1 MTGFKLPSLP
11 PLWRARV
18 ARLPSMPPSWLLAR
32 VLDRLLLPRL
42 DAAQHS
48 ALQGQIVEVE
58 LLELGARVRLLL
70 TAQGFTA
77 AGDQGVPRLR
87 LRARTD
93 ALWRLLRGQDDADRL
108 FFDGALAM
116 EGDTE
121 YGLILKNTLDA
132 IGPLWTPP
140 AFGRH

>member
-1 MTGFKLPSLP
+1 MKLPSLP
-11 PLWRARV
+11 PHWRARV
-18 ARLPSMPPSWLLAR
+18 ARLPSQPPSWLLAR
-32 VLDRLLLPRL
+32 LLDRLLLPRL
-42 DAAQHS
+42 DAAQRA

-70 TAQGFTA
+70 QAQGFAA
-77 AGDQGVPRLR
+77 AGERGETRLR

-93 ALWRLLRGQDDADRL
+93 ALWRLLRGEDDADRL

-140 AFGRH
+140 TLGRH

>member
-1 MTGFKLPSLP
+1 MTNLNLPSLP
-11 PLWRARV
+11 PQWRARM
-18 ARLPSMPPSWLLAR
+18 ARLPSTPPSWLLAR

-42 DAAQHS
+42 DGAQRS

-70 TAQGFTA
+70 GARGFAA
-77 AGDQGVPRLR
+77 AGDQGQPRLR
-87 LRARTD
+87 LRARAD

-132 IGPLWTPP
+132 IGPLWTAP